1 MNLFIPRLFYFPT
14 PTSGGPTADDVRN
27 ADALGDAEK
36 RRNEI
41 LTERLD
47 LERQLYKFES
57 DITKQISKRI
67 QLDATVRENLNATKD
82 IEKSILKNCAVRASA
97 RGRAGNTRGRIHVQK
112 GCARGTSGR
121 AGA

>member
-1 MNLFIPRLFYFPT
+1 MFIYFPT
-14 PTSGGPTADDVRN
+14 PTSSGPTADDVRN

-57 DITKQISKRI
+57 DITKQISKQSKRI
-67 QLDATVRENLNATKD
+67 ITQSHILRSGAKLQKIRLDGMISADDRLIV
-82 IEKSILKNCAVRASA
+82 LKV
-97 RGRAGNTRGRIHVQK
+97 TH
-112 GCARGTSGR
+112 
-121 AGA
+121 